1 MSIPTPEMNDAKN
14 KRNYIRRKK
23 YLQDCIS
30 QIKATLEFIH
40 LARGETVNP
49 NELQKQAMDH
59 AKAIEAVCWSPHS
72 RLSAESYQKLMSA
85 KTQELCRTIIK
96 KLLPSFDL
104 SQLQKLSSTL
114 TLPERPKTPP
124 PPALIPERAKT
135 PQPSLPVPIIPQP
148 AQHSFESPSVGSDL
162 GDAGMLFVTSF
173 DVRVE
178 EQNKAGELDNSPFM
192 SLDDDAGLDGA
203 FRRYEWNTEHDIS
216 FY

>member
-96 KLLPSFDL
+96 KLLPSLDM

-114 TLPERPKTPP
+114 GPERAKTPQP
-124 PPALIPERAKT
+124 SLPLPERAKT

-148 AQHSFESPSVGSDL
+148 VQHSFESPSFGSDL
-162 GDAGMLFVTSF
+162 ADVGMVFVTSF
-173 DVRVE
+173 DTRVE

-203 FRRYEWNTEHDIS
+203 FRRFEWNEHDIQ